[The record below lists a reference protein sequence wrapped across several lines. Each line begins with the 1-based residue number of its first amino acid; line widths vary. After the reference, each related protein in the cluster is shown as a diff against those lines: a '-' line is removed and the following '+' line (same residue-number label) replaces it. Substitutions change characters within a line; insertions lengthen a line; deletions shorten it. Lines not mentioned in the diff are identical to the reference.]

1 MQGWMKKN
9 KTPLL
14 QSSFVLLMLVIVVS
28 TLVSMTDF
36 SHMDL
41 RGLLFLVSLICCFL
55 IAKNVFD
62 TARESQMVEKLDE
75 HMRLNDSLMSRAL
88 YLELYRKS
96 PVPYLVIDQEGVV
109 ESANMAA
116 ARLLGISQTKITGI
130 HIFEALKSEKIEHLD
145 FLRERFKS
153 GVPFSDE
160 KVEVLREDNKE
171 TWAIMSLFP
180 IVNVPGLPVGLLTL
194 VDITKQKKIEDA
206 KTQFVSLASHQ
217 LRTPIAGMKWSAEL
231 LQMDGAKSL
240 TERQQKYVNRLL
252 LSVHRM
258 AVLVDDFLRVSRF
271 ELGTFVPEFSLFP
284 VNELFDDVLLEQ
296 AARVEQKEL
305 VVKTFYDESVAVMGS
320 DKNLVRMIVTNIFSN
335 AVKYT
340 REKGTIHIGYKKHN
354 DVLEISIVDNGIGIP
369 VGDQEKIFTKLFRA
383 ENATR
388 DVPDGT
394 GLGLYIVK
402 EAVEVLKG
410 KITFTSGQNVGT
422 TFTVILPLEEPV
434 SKIIPPLAA

>member
-1 MQGWMKKN
+1 MKKN
-9 KTPLL
+9 QTPLL
-14 QSSFVLLMLVIVVS
+14 HSGLVLLVLVVVVS
-28 TLVSMTDF
+28 LLISATDF

-41 RGLLFLVSLICCFL
+41 QGLLFLVSLICCFL

-62 TARESQMVEKLDE
+62 TARESLMVQQLDE
-75 HMRLNDSLMSRAL
+75 HMKLNDSLMSRAL

-96 PVPYLVIDQEGVV
+96 PVPYMVIDQDGVV

-116 ARLLGISQTKITGI
+116 ARLLGIPQTKITGV
-130 HIFEALKSEKIEHLD
+130 HIFEVLRSEKIEHLD

-160 KVEVLREDNKE
+160 KVEVLRDDKKE

-231 LQMDGAKSL
+231 LQMDGANNL
-240 TERQQKYVNRLL
+240 TERQQKYIHRLL

-271 ELGTFVPEFSLFP
+271 ELGTFVPDYSSFS
-284 VNELFDDVLLEQ
+284 VKELFDDVLLEQ

-305 VVKTFYDESVAVMGS
+305 VVKTFYDDTVSALLS

-340 REKGTIHIGYKKHN
+340 REKGTIHIGYKKRG
-354 DVLEISIVDNGIGIP
+354 DTLEISVVDNGIGIP
-369 VGDQEKIFTKLFRA
+369 AADQEKIFTKLFRA

-402 EAVEVLKG
+402 EAIEVLKG
-410 KITFTSGQNVGT
+410 NISFTSGQNVGT
-422 TFTVILPLEEPV
+422 TFTVTLPFEEEVISTTPSLDV
-434 SKIIPPLAA
+434 